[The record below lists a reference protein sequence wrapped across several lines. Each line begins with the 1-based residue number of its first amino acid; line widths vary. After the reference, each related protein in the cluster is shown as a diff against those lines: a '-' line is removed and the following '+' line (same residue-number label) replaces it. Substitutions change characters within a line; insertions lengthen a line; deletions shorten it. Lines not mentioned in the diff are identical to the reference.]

1 MKKGFWSGCLAFI
14 IAKISHLIVTAA
26 FGYVFG
32 MIIGDKPIL
41 WDIIKIIDNPL
52 FGIVFLIFATTFIYK
67 KLTKNTK
74 LTQYK
79 TYHENS
85 QLEKEGARKDGK
97 QEGLWKYYHENGQ
110 LKSEGD
116 WKDDGQEGLF
126 KYYHKNG
133 QLKEEINWKDGKPE
147 GLCKYYHENGQLE
160 SERNFKDGKA
170 DGVCKTYHENG
181 QLESEGDRKD
191 GKQEGLWKTYHENGQ
206 LKEEVNFKDGELI
219 EKDGNLNTKG
229 SSNESDNKEALAD
242 FMLELSKLKNSLEKS
257 PNLNKIFDE
266 FTYAIRN
273 GHTVREYLEQSDSF
287 SAFETINILIL
298 GFTKIKD
305 SIYKMLEK
313 YEDSEFRVDFNA
325 LNEAIDILKKESKNN
340 NNLFDQELE
349 KINSQFELVLK
360 SKNNEDYPPPF
371 WYDIVKERAI
381 YMEQD
386 TNKKTLSEVQS
397 EWVWMHADEYKNKY
411 SSYSKNDIIDAM
423 SLRIKRFGFIYK
435 TMLSFENKLNALA
448 KENNISSFSYLDQF
462 KLEISSTYASLFGA
476 INYALSIGM
485 TNNDISKLYS
495 DFVYN
500 QDVINGADPFVNL
513 GTTKEDARDIIND
526 NLNIN
531 IDNIK
536 TKQVKV
542 KQKASKEKE
551 LKKINSWEDVD
562 VTMAIINGKYRIKIL
577 QDLLGADHVTYTLQ
591 QDLRR
596 IIILGRDSGNL
607 IGGGAYDDYI
617 KNMAA
622 PNELREKEEK
632 VLNEIYKET
641 DLIKQNILIDNEI
654 EKDPN
659 LLELYNVKA
668 YNLYELEKI
677 TEGIQSIMKAI
688 ETNPQRAGFYDTAG
702 EGYYM
707 LEDYRKAV
715 DIMSAGIEIA
725 PEGIDSAGICSPIE
739 DHYYNRGQAYLKLKE
754 YDKAK
759 ADFMHILLIDCTYEK
774 AVRALNDLKMI

>member
-1 MKKGFWSGCLAFI
+1 MGIFDFFKK
-14 IAKISHLIVTAA
+14 KKTAQTKK
-26 FGYVFG
+26 VFYDNG
-32 MIIGDKPIL
+32 S
-41 WDIIKIIDNPL
+41 IKEEFQVNEDGVNH
-52 FGIVFLIFATTFIYK
+52 GSN
-67 KLTKNTK
+67 KL
-74 LTQYK
+74 
-79 TYHENS
+79 
-85 QLEKEGARKDGK
+85 
-97 QEGLWKYYHENGQ
+97 YYPNQQ
-110 LKSEGD
+110 LKVQVNWTNGIQ
-116 WKDDGQEGLF
+116 DDGEVISYHDNGEKARQVILLNNKFTGNFFEWYSNG
-126 KYYHKNG
+126 KNKKQGYYLDEK
-133 QLKEEINWKDGKPE
+133 QIILKEW
-147 GLCKYYHENGQLE
+147 NG
-160 SERNFKDGKA
+160 N
-170 DGVCKTYHENG
+170 
-181 QLESEGDRKD
+181 
-191 GKQEGLWKTYHENGQ
+191 
-206 LKEEVNFKDGELI
+206 GELI
-219 EKDGNLNTKG
+219 EKDGNLNTKS

-242 FMLELSKLKNSLEKS
+242 FMLEFSKLKNSLEKS

-386 TNKKTLSEVQS
+386 TNKKTLSDVQS

-462 KLEISSTYASLFGA
+462 KLEMSSAYASLFGT

-495 DFVYN
+495 DFVYD

-513 GTTKEDARDIIND
+513 GTTYEDARDIIKD
-526 NLNIN
+526 NLNID

-536 TKQVKV
+536 ANQ
-542 KQKASKEKE
+542 
-551 LKKINSWEDVD
+551 
-562 VTMAIINGKYRIKIL
+562 
-577 QDLLGADHVTYTLQ
+577 
-591 QDLRR
+591 
-596 IIILGRDSGNL
+596 
-607 IGGGAYDDYI
+607 
-617 KNMAA
+617 
-622 PNELREKEEK
+622 
-632 VLNEIYKET
+632 
-641 DLIKQNILIDNEI
+641 
-654 EKDPN
+654 
-659 LLELYNVKA
+659 
-668 YNLYELEKI
+668 I
-677 TEGIQSIMKAI
+677 TS
-688 ETNPQRAGFYDTAG
+688 
-702 EGYYM
+702 
-707 LEDYRKAV
+707 
-715 DIMSAGIEIA
+715 
-725 PEGIDSAGICSPIE
+725 
-739 DHYYNRGQAYLKLKE
+739 
-754 YDKAK
+754 
-759 ADFMHILLIDCTYEK
+759 
-774 AVRALNDLKMI
+774 

>member
-1 MKKGFWSGCLAFI
+1 MGIFDFFKK
-14 IAKISHLIVTAA
+14 KKTAQTKK
-26 FGYVFG
+26 VFYDNG
-32 MIIGDKPIL
+32 S
-41 WDIIKIIDNPL
+41 IKEEFQVNEDGVNH
-52 FGIVFLIFATTFIYK
+52 GSN
-67 KLTKNTK
+67 KL
-74 LTQYK
+74 
-79 TYHENS
+79 
-85 QLEKEGARKDGK
+85 
-97 QEGLWKYYHENGQ
+97 YYPNQQ
-110 LKSEGD
+110 LKVQVNWTNGIQ
-116 WKDDGQEGLF
+116 DDGEVISYHDNGEKARQVILLNNKFTGNFFEWYSNG
-126 KYYHKNG
+126 KNKKQGYYLDEK
-133 QLKEEINWKDGKPE
+133 QIILKEW
-147 GLCKYYHENGQLE
+147 NG
-160 SERNFKDGKA
+160 N
-170 DGVCKTYHENG
+170 
-181 QLESEGDRKD
+181 
-191 GKQEGLWKTYHENGQ
+191 
-206 LKEEVNFKDGELI
+206 GELI
-219 EKDGNLNTKG
+219 EKDGNLNTKS

-242 FMLELSKLKNSLEKS
+242 FMLEFSKLKNSLEKS

-386 TNKKTLSEVQS
+386 TNKKTLSDVQS

-462 KLEISSTYASLFGA
+462 KLEMSSAYASLFGT

-495 DFVYN
+495 DFVYD

-513 GTTKEDARDIIND
+513 GTTYEDARDIIKD
-526 NLNIN
+526 NLNID

-536 TKQVKV
+536 AKQIKV
-542 KQKASKEKE
+542 KQKISSRLSQLAIEKRYAIFTILIMISDSDGMTNDENIVLRDISLE
-551 LKKINSWEDVD
+551 LEIDPSEFNNSGIDGNHACD
-562 VTMAIINGKYRIKIL
+562 LL
-577 QDLLGADHVTYTLQ
+577 QDLNQEQKDEFSRFIILIVGADGDFSSQEMMFVIEVI
-591 QDLRR
+591 RE
-596 IIILGRDSGNL
+596 
-607 IGGGAYDDYI
+607 IGLD
-617 KNMAA
+617 
-622 PNELREKEEK
+622 E
-632 VLNEIYKET
+632 
-641 DLIKQNILIDNEI
+641 NILIELT
-654 EKDPN
+654 EKFW
-659 LLELYNVKA
+659 K
-668 YNLYELEKI
+668 
-677 TEGIQSIMKAI
+677 
-688 ETNPQRAGFYDTAG
+688 
-702 EGYYM
+702 
-707 LEDYRKAV
+707 
-715 DIMSAGIEIA
+715 
-725 PEGIDSAGICSPIE
+725 
-739 DHYYNRGQAYLKLKE
+739 
-754 YDKAK
+754 
-759 ADFMHILLIDCTYEK
+759 
-774 AVRALNDLKMI
+774 